1 MKKINIFD
9 TTLRDGEQ
17 SAGVNLNFS
26 EKIEIAYQLERFGV
40 DIIEAG
46 FPAASKGDFNSVQEI
61 ARRIKNCSVTGLA
74 RAVKG
79 DIDAAWDSLKDG
91 ASPRLHTFIATSP
104 IHRQY
109 KLKMT
114 KEQVVER
121 AVSMVKY
128 AAERFPI
135 VQWSAEDASRTEL
148 DYLAEIVEAVIQAG
162 ARVINIPDTVG
173 YATPVEYGNIFR
185 YLCENVP
192 SIGKVNLSCHCHDDL
207 GMATANSLAAV
218 EGGAT
223 QVEGTI
229 NGIGE
234 RAGNAGLEEVAV
246 ALHIR
251 KDYYQAQTR
260 LTLNEIKR
268 TSDLVSRLTAMPVP
282 PNKAVIGA
290 NAYAHESGIHQDGV
304 LKEKTTYEII
314 SPELVGVSSNS
325 LVLGKH
331 SGRHAFKERL
341 QELNFTV
348 TDEEMN
354 RLFVQF
360 KELADK
366 KKQMTDEDLVALV
379 LEEKATDNIVYELVS
394 MQISHGTHQ
403 TPTATVTLKKGN
415 EENIQEAA
423 TGAGSV
429 EALYNTLERCLGS
442 EVELEDYRIQSVGA
456 GMDALA
462 QVFVKMKY
470 QGVETSGRG
479 LDQDV
484 LEASAKAYLNAV
496 NRVLIMRELEI
507 KVTN

>member
-91 ASPRLHTFIATSP
+91 AQPRLHTFIATSP

-192 SIGKVNLSCHCHDDL
+192 SIDKVNLSCHCHDDL

-379 LEEKATDNIVYELVS
+379 LEEKATDNIAYELVS

-403 TPTATVTLKKGN
+403 TPTATVTLKKG
-415 EENIQEAA
+415 EEESIQEAA

-442 EVELEDYRIQSVGA
+442 EIELEDYRIQSVGA

-496 NRVLIMRELEI
+496 NRVIIMRELET

>member
-1 MKKINIFD
+1 
-9 TTLRDGEQ
+9 
-17 SAGVNLNFS
+17 
-26 EKIEIAYQLERFGV
+26 
-40 DIIEAG
+40 
-46 FPAASKGDFNSVQEI
+46 
-61 ARRIKNCSVTGLA
+61 
-74 RAVKG
+74 
-79 DIDAAWDSLKDG
+79 
-91 ASPRLHTFIATSP
+91 
-104 IHRQY
+104 
-109 KLKMT
+109 
-114 KEQVVER
+114 
-121 AVSMVKY
+121 
-128 AAERFPI
+128 
-135 VQWSAEDASRTEL
+135 
-148 DYLAEIVEAVIQAG
+148 
-162 ARVINIPDTVG
+162 
-173 YATPVEYGNIFR
+173 
-185 YLCENVP
+185 
-192 SIGKVNLSCHCHDDL
+192 
-207 GMATANSLAAV
+207 MATANSLAAV

-282 PNKAVIGA
+282 PNKAIIGA

-360 KELADK
+360 KEFADK

-394 MQISHGTHQ
+394 LQISHGT
-403 TPTATVTLKKGN
+403 
-415 EENIQEAA
+415 
-423 TGAGSV
+423 
-429 EALYNTLERCLGS
+429 
-442 EVELEDYRIQSVGA
+442 
-456 GMDALA
+456 
-462 QVFVKMKY
+462 
-470 QGVETSGRG
+470 
-479 LDQDV
+479 
-484 LEASAKAYLNAV
+484 
-496 NRVLIMRELEI
+496 I
-507 KVTN
+507 KFQLLL